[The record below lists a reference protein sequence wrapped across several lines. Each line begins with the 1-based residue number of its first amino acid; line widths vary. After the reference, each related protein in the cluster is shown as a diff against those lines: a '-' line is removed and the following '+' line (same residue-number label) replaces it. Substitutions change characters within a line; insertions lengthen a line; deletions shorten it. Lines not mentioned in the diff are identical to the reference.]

1 MTDEAMLRWD
11 CNGLACRS
19 KDCLELDRYS
29 KAVAGFA
36 ADEAASLAPEFSC
49 SMEEKVGLN
58 EVPVPIGAAVF
69 PLMGGLVSL
78 PPKELEAVV
87 DIS

>member
-1 MTDEAMLRWD
+1 MV
-11 CNGLACRS
+11 
-19 KDCLELDRYS
+19 
-29 KAVAGFA
+29 VAGFA
-36 ADEAASLAPEFSC
+36 AEEAASLAPEFSC

-58 EVPVPIGAAVF
+58 EVPEPIGAAVL
-69 PLMGGLVSL
+69 PPIGGLVSL